1 MEELR
6 SLEDLLDLH
15 AVDRQIDRLLERRSG
30 LPELEQ
36 YRQAHLAL
44 ETLTTRRDESRD
56 HLRELNLDLDKANG
70 ELTITEDKAKREE
83 SRLYAGGLS
92 ARDADYLRREV
103 EMLRSRISDTEE
115 RVLTLMEAR
124 DAADGELAALEGQVA
139 EASALKDRLNGSIK
153 DQWRVIDG
161 EVAAKEARKAEIAP
175 LVAPE
180 LMELYEE
187 LRETAHGDVVGR
199 LEDGVC
205 GACHLKL
212 SAAEEARVRK
222 EDPPRCIHCRAI
234 LVF

>member
-15 AVDRQIDRLLERRSG
+15 AIDRQIDRLLERRG
-30 LPELEQ
+30 ALPELDQ
-36 YRQAHLAL
+36 YREAHLTVQAL
-44 ETLTTRRDESRD
+44 TKHRDELRD
-56 HLRELNLDLDKANG
+56 RLRDMNLDLDKANG
-70 ELTITEDKAKREE
+70 ELSITEDKTRREE

-124 DAADGELAALEGQVA
+124 EGAEKELGVIEGQV
-139 EASALKDRLNGSIK
+139 EAAASLKGRLEDAIK
-153 DQWRVIDG
+153 DKWRLIDG
-161 EVAAKEARKAEIAP
+161 EVAAKDARKVDIAP
-175 LVAPE
+175 LIEPD
-180 LMELYEE
+180 LMEVYDE
-187 LRETAHGDVVGR
+187 LRETREGDVVGR

-212 SAAEEARVRK
+212 SAAEEARARK
-222 EDPPRCIHCRAI
+222 EDPPRCVHCRAI
-234 LVF
+234 LVL